1 MKRIAIL
8 RCLQSNDVCTGA
20 ACLSAFFQQKDSFTA
35 YQGEEINLTAFFSCN
50 GCGKI
55 ALKNDEGMQEK
66 LDHLVQMH
74 TDVVHIGICC
84 FHKDKG
90 GEVLPVPDHSHPCW
104 GAGNSSY
111 IRCVGNTLLMQWTF
125 VRFNL

>member
-84 FHKDKG
+84 FHKDKRG
-90 GEVLPVPDHSHPCW
+90 RSCLCPIIRTLVGELETRRISVVLGTHS
-104 GAGNSSY
+104 
-111 IRCVGNTLLMQWTF
+111 
-125 VRFNL
+125 

>member
-90 GEVLPVPDHSHPCW
+90 GGGPACARSFAPLLGSWKLVVYPLCW
-104 GAGNSSY
+104 EHTPNAVD
-111 IRCVGNTLLMQWTF
+111 ICPF
-125 VRFNL
+125 